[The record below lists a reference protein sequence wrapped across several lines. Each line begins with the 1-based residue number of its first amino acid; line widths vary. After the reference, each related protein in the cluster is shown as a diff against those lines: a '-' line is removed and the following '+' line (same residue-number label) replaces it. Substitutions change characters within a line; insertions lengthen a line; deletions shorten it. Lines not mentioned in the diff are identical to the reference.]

1 MQLAPT
7 PRDELLHDGSATL
20 LRFRRQ
26 ERGGSPGVP
35 VLLVPSL
42 INRWYVLDLRRQ
54 ASLVEALVA
63 AGLDVFCVDWGV
75 PRDEDRHL
83 TWDDVLRRL
92 ARMARAVKRATSSK
106 AATDRDRRNWP
117 SCPARGPAT
126 MSPSSVP

>member
-20 LRFRRQ
+20 LRFRGQ

-42 INRWYVLDLRRQ
+42 INRVYVLDLRRQ

-83 TWDDVLRRL
+83 AEMADRLEGGLAGWRQRLEAVLDAE
-92 ARMARAVKRATSSK
+92 ARFFSSFLDALE
-106 AATDRDRRNWP
+106 AAL
-117 SCPARGPAT
+117 
-126 MSPSSVP
+126 